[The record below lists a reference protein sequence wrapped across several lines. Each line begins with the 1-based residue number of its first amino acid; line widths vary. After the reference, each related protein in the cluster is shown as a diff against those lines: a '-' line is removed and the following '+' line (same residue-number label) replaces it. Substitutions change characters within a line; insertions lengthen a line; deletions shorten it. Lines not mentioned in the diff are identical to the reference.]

1 MAVAYFFG
9 VLSLFILVFF
19 LYFLQLLFFYQ
30 KEMKRFEASFK
41 EEAYLDY
48 LNSREKKVKSKR
60 KRNFLLYL
68 RRKSYE
74 SRGEEKKAENLV
86 PFIKEDRLLDIKEK

>member
-9 VLSLFILVFF
+9 VLSLVILFFF

-30 KEMKRFEASFK
+30 KEIKHFEASCK

-48 LNSREKKVKSKR
+48 LSCREKKVKSKR

-74 SRGEEKKAENLV
+74 FRGEEEKAENLV
-86 PFIKEDRLLDIKEK
+86 PFIKKDRLFDI